1 MITHSSGLV
10 ITCKLT
16 KTHTHFVL
24 DDTTHTHALLVNITI
39 LFFYISFYT
48 SSFCKAFENLLTTV
62 ICSKRDPVVFRN
74 DYRTLRDNCISYW
87 STLHI
92 YTLCKYHDFILLV
105 CLFHFLL
112 MECSQKSINHCN
124 M

>member
-48 SSFCKAFENLLTTV
+48 SSLCNAFENLLTTV

-74 DYRTLRDNCISYW
+74 DCRTLRDNCIYA
-87 STLHI
+87 
-92 YTLCKYHDFILLV
+92 LCKYHDFILLV
-105 CLFHFLL
+105 CLFHFFL